1 VRRIAAVRIDAIDSR
16 RTDCTR
22 LLSMTNAAN
31 TAEYDERA
39 TRRPQPDPTI
49 PPGWSYNPSAWS
61 QRLPLVGLAL
71 VGAII
76 ASYLALHQYGLVGPV
91 WEPFFGDGSER
102 VLASPLS
109 FALPISDATLGAL
122 GYIADAIAGAAG
134 SPSRW
139 RTKPWLV
146 LLFGIFVGPLGA
158 ISVALVIAQPL
169 LYDSWCT
176 LCLASAAISL
186 AMIGP
191 AMDEAL
197 ASLQHLGRVAR
208 TRERSLWRA
217 FWGTAA
223 SETV

>member
-1 VRRIAAVRIDAIDSR
+1 MV
-16 RTDCTR
+16 
-22 LLSMTNAAN
+22 MTNAAN
-31 TAEYDERA
+31 TAEHGKTAAPPAVRE
-39 TRRPQPDPTI
+39 PHI
-49 PPGWSYNPSAWS
+49 PPGWSYNPAAWS

-102 VLASPLS
+102 VLTSPLS
-109 FALPISDATLGAL
+109 FALPVSDATLGAL
-122 GYIADAIAGAAG
+122 GYVADAIAGAAG

-158 ISVALVIAQPL
+158 ISIALVVAQPL

-176 LCLASAAISL
+176 LCLASAAISV

-208 TRERSLWRA
+208 SRERSLWRA

-223 SETV
+223 SEAV

>member
-1 VRRIAAVRIDAIDSR
+1 MSDAFSPGARGTGADARTAAARDV
-16 RTDCTR
+16 
-22 LLSMTNAAN
+22 
-31 TAEYDERA
+31 
-39 TRRPQPDPTI
+39 
-49 PPGWSYNPSAWS
+49 PPGWSYNPAAWS

-76 ASYLALHQYGLVGPV
+76 AGYLALHQYGIVGPV

-109 FALPISDATLGAL
+109 FALPISDAALGAL
-122 GYIADAIAGAAG
+122 GYVADAVAGAVG

-139 RTKPWLV
+139 RTRPWLV
-146 LLFGIFVGPLGA
+146 LLFGVFVGPLGA
-158 ISVALVIAQPL
+158 ISIALVVAQPL

-176 LCLASAAISL
+176 LCLASAGISI

-191 AMDEAL
+191 AMDEVL

-208 TRERSLWRA
+208 NRDRSLWRA
-217 FWGTAA
+217 FWGMTA
-223 SETV
+223 SEPV